1 MPTTDTLAI
10 YGQSGH
16 GKVIR
21 QIALASGYQK
31 ILWIDD
37 APDADAMTFE
47 TFLQT
52 DPHIPVALGI
62 GNNTARQKVYLKL
75 KEKQCNIATLVHP
88 SAIIA
93 EDCSLGEGSVVM
105 PLAVINAEAAVGIAA
120 IINSHSCVEHEAQL
134 GDFVH
139 LSPQVALGGNVRI
152 GDFTHIG
159 IGSAII
165 QGISIG
171 EHTTIAAGSSV
182 IHNIPDHV
190 MAAGVPATVRKELS

>member
-21 QIALASGYQK
+21 QIALASGYK
-31 ILWIDD
+31 KFLWIDD
-37 APDADAMTFE
+37 APNTDAITFE

-52 DPHIPVALGI
+52 DPHIPIALGI
-62 GNNTARQKVYLKL
+62 GNNTTRQKIYLRL
-75 KEKQCNIATLVHP
+75 KAQQCKIATLVHP

-93 EDCSLGEGSVVM
+93 EDCALGEGSVVM
-105 PLAVINAEAAVGIAA
+105 PLAVINAEAVIGVAA
-120 IINSHSCVEHEAQL
+120 IINSHSCVEHEVRL

-139 LSPQVALGGNVRI
+139 LSPQVALGGNVKV

-165 QGISIG
+165 QGINIG
-171 EHTTIAAGSSV
+171 RHTTIAAGSSV

-190 MAAGVPATVRKELS
+190 MAAGVPATVRKEVL